1 MRVWPGV
8 VEQLA
13 RRAAAAHGLE
23 HGPGRP
29 RAAGCSPGSRP
40 SASTSCTATASATAW
55 LAAGEG
61 SPRREA
67 LLRRAL
73 DEGVHALDLPAAGEV
88 AVGQGRRC
96 EIAVVRLAGAVDE
109 AGYLAHNQSQA
120 ERGAEPVDHFCRRG
134 WRALRNPSLDFD
146 VWWYWAEYLDPT
158 DESETAIN
166 PLVHYLL
173 DGRHRGLLPLPQRAA
188 RPTYSAAAPPRRACL
203 FAMYDPDGLVDDY
216 VVAYVAELARHADVF
231 VLADG
236 DAGARTARPAVGV
249 APGRGCART
258 AARLRLVEPAGPGAG
273 RLGGARGVR
282 RGRCSPTTRAGCS
295 GRSTRCSREMDARP
309 CDFWGLQLTARRFE
323 PEPCQ
328 PQSRA
333 ARRGEAVLAAA
344 DRVPLP
350 RARARRLL
358 LPGPAPAGARR
369 PRLPAPPRRAS
380 SPQRDRANL
389 VQKYETGT
397 TQYLVGQGYDFSTWV
412 PDLRPNHPIYGPGVF
427 DLLAEGFPLFKRRF
441 LVANPYDTPDLA
453 DWKQRILAAVPDA
466 PVDMFE
472 RNLLRVADPDELAR
486 RFAIRPAG

>member
-1 MRVWPGV
+1 M
-8 VEQLA
+8 
-13 RRAAAAHGLE
+13 
-23 HGPGRP
+23 
-29 RAAGCSPGSRP
+29 
-40 SASTSCTATASATAW
+40 
-55 LAAGEG
+55 
-61 SPRREA
+61 
-67 LLRRAL
+67 
-73 DEGVHALDLPAAGEV
+73 HALDLPAAGEV

-173 DGRHRGLLPLPQRAA
+173 DGRHRGLLPLPQRRRATDA
-188 RPTYSAAAPPRRACL
+188 LGAEPPRRACL

-231 VLADG
+231 VLRRRLA
-236 DAGARTARPAVGV
+236 AARPARP
-249 APGRGCART
+249 AAGRVPVPGCART
-258 AARLRLVEPAGPGAG
+258 AATTSARGACWPASWSAG
-273 RLGGARGVR
+273 RRSR
-282 RGRCSPTTRAGCS
+282 RTTRCCSPTTRAGCS
-295 GRSTRCSREMDARP
+295 GRWTRCSRGWTPDRATSGGCSSP
-309 CDFWGLQLTARRFE
+309 PGGSSPSRR
-323 PEPCQ
+323 Q
-328 PQSRA
+328 PQS
-333 ARRGEAVLAAA
+333 
-344 DRVPLP
+344 VPLEEVKRSWLP
-350 RARARRLL
+350 PTAFRYPELVHVGSYFLALRRPVLDDPGFRRRLD
-358 LPGPAPAGARR
+358 AVR
-369 PRLPAPPRRAS
+369 
-380 SPQRDRANL
+380 PQRDRANL

-397 TQYLVGQGYDFSTWV
+397 TQYLVGQGFDFSTWV

-486 RFAIRPAG
+486 SFAIRSSG